1 MHHRRSC
8 LLTCTVV
15 LLLSLLPAGS
25 VAAELSNDARL
36 DVQAASLAWPA
47 GTALAAYTPHT
58 APPAGPHGPGIDT
71 AAPDPAASARMRATD
86 SHVAPRAGTYSSR
99 PGQPRAPPRPA

>member
-25 VAAELSNDARL
+25 VAAELSNDDRL

-47 GTALAAYTPHT
+47 GTALAACTPHT
-58 APPAGPHGPGIDT
+58 APPACPHAPGIDT
-71 AAPDPAASARMRATD
+71 AAPDPAASARTRAA
-86 SHVAPRAGTYSSR
+86 HGRAVPRAGTCSSR
-99 PGQPRAPPRPA
+99 PVQPRAPPRTA